1 MFRIGL
7 VRRQLLSPFSWG
19 AEAPRGLQDM
29 RSSTPSF
36 TLELELDLTRPG
48 ERFWEKR
55 VHAAISVYNDCLG
68 QCVRRLHKLRH
79 DRTYQALLRQYAE
92 AKKAGCPV
100 KDISAAL
107 AARRQYFG
115 FTEYDMHAYVCSAK
129 HHFGTLGIDECQKLA
144 TRAFRAVEKM
154 LYGKASRVRFVSRH
168 EDFSIEGKSS
178 RSALVFRKDTRTV
191 RFGKG
196 HEFRIRYPRSA
207 KAKAYADE
215 ALENRVKYC
224 RVLCRTIRGRRRWFV
239 QAVLEGVPPA
249 RHAAGPD
256 RPVGLDE
263 GVSTLAVSSG
273 PCVRLFELAPEAEPE
288 EREIRRIRRAMDR
301 SRRSTNPDEYAPDG
315 TILKK
320 KHHWAKSRRYR
331 RLQGRL
337 RETYR
342 RLAALRRQSHERLA
356 NKVLSM
362 GTDIRVEDMHIQA
375 LAKRAASSHRN
386 RHGRLTSKRR
396 YGGTIAVRAP
406 AMLIGILD
414 RKLHY
419 IGLEAI
425 RLDSRNLKA
434 SQYDHT
440 AGTYAKKAL
449 SDRIVTVGG
458 ETVQRDLYSAFLL
471 EHAAPDG
478 RTINRKQCITDFG
491 TFAAACQAEIE
502 AIRQSGSRHM
512 QWYVT

>member
-1 MFRIGL
+1 
-7 VRRQLLSPFSWG
+7 
-19 AEAPRGLQDM
+19 M

-342 RLAALRRQSHERLA
+342 GFPLLEPADFSRAEQSGQGGDFMLIENLSEEERRQLVKELQDAGYVQKPFLRQKDVFVTREQFAGLKIGYNDCAKFIFGIADLCTDNFYHKKNARGVTYTYKNRGVPEEKSEA
-356 NKVLSM
+356 YAKVCNDLM
-362 GTDIRVEDMHIQA
+362 AVVV
-375 LAKRAASSHRN
+375 KYASRQE
-386 RHGRLTSKRR
+386 
-396 YGGTIAVRAP
+396 
-406 AMLIGILD
+406 D
-414 RKLHY
+414 RKKN
-419 IGLEAI
+419 A
-425 RLDSRNLKA
+425 
-434 SQYDHT
+434 
-440 AGTYAKKAL
+440 AK
-449 SDRIVTVGG
+449 
-458 ETVQRDLYSAFLL
+458 
-471 EHAAPDG
+471 
-478 RTINRKQCITDFG
+478 
-491 TFAAACQAEIE
+491 
-502 AIRQSGSRHM
+502 
-512 QWYVT
+512 